1 MKFTATLL
9 ALTVLPVSLAI
20 AQSQIVVPDNT
31 PVAISSD
38 NGTNALYV
46 GQSTSLANGS
56 SANTFLGTQSGQGT
70 TSGARNTFLGL
81 KAGFPNTTGSNN
93 TFVGFESGKNNVDGS
108 DNVFMGFNAGQNL
121 RNGRGNSA
129 IGVGAGA
136 IEGDGDQNTYI
147 GFNANS
153 SGKGL
158 SNATAIGANAR
169 VMTSNALILGNG
181 ANVGIGNSAPQSLL
195 ELTARYENQSGLRFT
210 HLTANSAAQTQVA
223 EKFLTVSDKG
233 DVVLANKLTSN
244 QLVVRTASAKAWA
257 DYVFEK
263 NYNLQPLAQVE
274 QYIQQ
279 HGHLPGIPA
288 AADMASTGVELTKLL
303 TTLVQKNEELTLH
316 LIAQQKQ
323 INALQK
329 QLVAKKRR

>member
-9 ALTVLPVSLAI
+9 ALTVLPVSLAL

-70 TSGARNTFLGL
+70 TSGGRNTFLGL
-81 KAGFPNTTGSNN
+81 KAGFFNTSGSNN
-93 TFVGFESGKNNVDGS
+93 TFVGFESGKDNVNGS

-147 GFNANS
+147 GFNAS
-153 SGKGL
+153 SSKGL

-195 ELTARYENQSGLRFT
+195 ELTARHENQSGLRFT

-223 EKFLTVSDKG
+223 QKFLTVSDKG

-244 QLVVRTASAKAWA
+244 QLVVRAASAKDWA

-263 NYNLQPLAQVE
+263 NYSLQPLAQVE

-288 AADMASTGVELTKLL
+288 AAEMASTGVELTTLL

-329 QLVAKKRR
+329 QLSAKKRR

>member
-9 ALTVLPVSLAI
+9 ALTVLPASFAL

-38 NGTNALYV
+38 NGTNELFV
-46 GQSTSLANGS
+46 GQSTTLANGS
-56 SANTFLGTQSGQGT
+56 SANTFLGSQSGQGT

-93 TFVGFESGKNNVDGS
+93 TFVGFESGKNNINGS
-108 DNVFMGFNAGQNL
+108 DNVFMGFNAGQSL

-129 IGVGAGA
+129 VGVGAGSA
-136 IEGDGDQNTYI
+136 EGDGDHNTYV
-147 GFNANS
+147 GFNASS

-169 VMTSNALILGNG
+169 VTTSNALILGNG

-195 ELTARYENQSGLRFT
+195 ELTARNENQSGLRFT
-210 HLTANSAAQTQVA
+210 NLTAGSAAQTQVA

-233 DVVLANKLTSN
+233 DVILANKLTSS
-244 QLVVRTASAKAWA
+244 QLVVRTKSATAWA

-263 NYNLQPLAQVE
+263 NYPLQPLAQVE
-274 QYIQQ
+274 QYIRQ
-279 HGHLPGIPA
+279 HGHLPGMPA
-288 AADMASTGVELTKLL
+288 AAEMAGKGVELTQLL
-303 TTLVQKNEELTLH
+303 TKLVEKNEELTLH

-323 INALQK
+323 IAALQK
-329 QLVAKKRR
+329 QLAAKKRR

>member
-9 ALTVLPVSLAI
+9 TLSILPASLAL

-38 NGTNALYV
+38 NGTNELFV
-46 GQSTSLANGS
+46 GQSTTLANGS
-56 SANTFLGTQSGQGT
+56 SANTFLGSGSGQGN

-93 TFVGFESGKNNVDGS
+93 TFVGFESGKNNIDGS
-108 DNVFMGFNAGQNL
+108 DNVFMGFNAGQSL

-136 IEGDGDQNTYI
+136 VEGDGNNNTYL
-147 GFNANS
+147 GFNAG

-169 VMTSNALILGNG
+169 VMSSNALILGNG
-181 ANVGIGNSAPQSLL
+181 ANVGIGNSAPNSLL
-195 ELTARYENQSGLRFT
+195 ELTARNENQSGLRFT
-210 HLTANSAAQTQVA
+210 HLTASSAPQTQVA

-233 DVVLANKLTSN
+233 DVVLANKLTSS
-244 QLVVRTASAKAWA
+244 QLVVRAASAKAWA

-263 NYNLQPLAQVE
+263 KYSLQPLAEVE
-274 QYIQQ
+274 QYIRQ
-279 HGHLPGIPA
+279 HGHLPGIPT
-288 AADMASTGVELTKLL
+288 AADMASTGVELTTLL

-323 INALQK
+323 ITALQK
-329 QLVAKKRR
+329 QLRTKKRR

>member
-1 MKFTATLL
+1 MKFTATLV
-9 ALTVLPVSLAI
+9 ALTLLPATMAL

-38 NGTNALYV
+38 NGTNELFV
-46 GQSTSLANGS
+46 GQSTTLANGS
-56 SANTFLGTQSGQGT
+56 TANTFLGSQSGQGT

-93 TFVGFESGKNNVDGS
+93 TFVGFESGKNNTDGS
-108 DNVFMGFNAGQNL
+108 DNVFMGFNAGQSL

-136 IEGDGDQNTYI
+136 IDSDGDHNTYL
-147 GFNANS
+147 GFNAS
-153 SGKGL
+153 STGKGL

-181 ANVGIGNSAPQSLL
+181 ANVGIGTSAPNSLL
-195 ELTARYENQSGLRFT
+195 ELTARHENQSGLRFT
-210 HLTANSAAQTQVA
+210 NLTANSAAQAQVA

-244 QLVVRTASAKAWA
+244 QLVVRTKSATSWA

-263 NYNLQPLAQVE
+263 NYSLQPLAQVE
-274 QYIQQ
+274 QYIRQN
-279 HGHLPGIPA
+279 GHLPGIPA
-288 AADMASTGVELTKLL
+288 AAEMAATGVELTQLL
-303 TTLVQKNEELTLH
+303 TTLVEKNEEMTLH

-329 QLVAKKRR
+329 QLNARKHR